1 MKKLMVISSLCIL
14 GSALFGQNQ
23 LNLSQYM
30 IHQPAINFAS
40 IAANDALNIA
50 GIHREQWVGFEGA
63 PSSSI
68 FSINTPIGLTNLS
81 FGSLLRYERIGV
93 HAITRAEA
101 GLAYRAQ
108 VSSES
113 FLSFGLTG
121 GIINMNSDYSKLTLY
136 DLNDPEFP
144 NTSISEIQPDFG
156 FSTYLFAQNYY
167 FGLAIPSL
175 LRNTG
180 FYTDKELLFMPL
192 DFHYYTT
199 AGYQRPLNDNFDL
212 GLSTLIKGV
221 IGSPLQFD
229 VNLQAFYND
238 QFGLGTSF
246 RSSMDFAFIATFKL
260 LDRFTVSYSYDLGIS
275 ELARFHNNT
284 HEIMLIFD
292 APKRNLLPFTSPRF

>member
-1 MKKLMVISSLCIL
+1 MRKIIVVIALC
-14 GSALFGQNQ
+14 SVAAPLFGQNQ
-23 LNLSQYM
+23 LNLTQYM
-30 IHQPAINFAS
+30 IHQPAINFAA

-50 GIHREQWVGFEGA
+50 GLHREQWVGFDGA

-68 FSINTPIGLTNLS
+68 FSVNTPIGLTNLS
-81 FGSLLRYERIGV
+81 FGSLIRYERIGV
-93 HAITRAEA
+93 HALTRAEV

-108 VSSES
+108 VASES

-144 NTSISEIQPDFG
+144 NNSVSEIQPDFG
-156 FSTYLFAQNYY
+156 FSSYLFSENYY
-167 FGLAIPSL
+167 FGIAIPSL

-180 FYTDKELLFMPL
+180 FYSDKELLFMPL

-199 AGYQRPLNDNFDL
+199 AGYKRSLNENFDL
-212 GLSTLIKGV
+212 GFSTLVKGV
-221 IGSPLQFD
+221 IGSPMQFD
-229 VNLQAFYND
+229 LNLQIFYND

-246 RSSMDFAFIATFKL
+246 RSSMDFAFIATFKFW
-260 LDRFTVSYSYDLGIS
+260 DRFTVSYSYDLGIS

-284 HEIMLIFD
+284 HEIVLIFD